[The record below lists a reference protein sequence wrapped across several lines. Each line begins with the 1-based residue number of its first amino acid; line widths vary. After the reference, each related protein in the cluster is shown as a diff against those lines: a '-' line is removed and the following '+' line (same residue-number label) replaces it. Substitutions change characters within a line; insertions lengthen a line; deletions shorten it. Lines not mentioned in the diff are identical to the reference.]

1 MNQNFSASLSLLIE
15 RSTPIPNKEPQPKTE
30 EKPKSPQNDASNTS
44 SATNT
49 ATHTNIPVG
58 FSPSNTM
65 TNPAY
70 IFLGD
75 QGEIKIQKP
84 LEIEVK
90 EYTTTQYIQEYLRY
104 VTPVIN
110 AKFTND
116 YDKKVFLLNKLTS
129 EMQGQLYQEVV
140 DNSIIFDKFIEIV
153 Q

>member
-75 QGEIKIQKP
+75 
-84 LEIEVK
+84 
-90 EYTTTQYIQEYLRY
+90 
-104 VTPVIN
+104 
-110 AKFTND
+110 
-116 YDKKVFLLNKLTS
+116 
-129 EMQGQLYQEVV
+129 
-140 DNSIIFDKFIEIV
+140 
-153 Q
+153 